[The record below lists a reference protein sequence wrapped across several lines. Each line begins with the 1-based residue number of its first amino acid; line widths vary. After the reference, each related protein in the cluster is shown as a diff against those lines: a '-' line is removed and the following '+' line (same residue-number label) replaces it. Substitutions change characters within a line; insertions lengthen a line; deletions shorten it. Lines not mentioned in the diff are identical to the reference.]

1 MVDRMDR
8 GIGQVLDKIRALGK
22 EDNTLVL
29 FLSDNGGCAEE
40 IHNTPDVP
48 PGSVNSYQTV
58 GAAWANASN
67 TPFRL
72 FKDFDHE
79 GGISTPLIASWPAV
93 MHNGGGIV
101 HDVGHAMDFMPT
113 FSELAG
119 VDYPT
124 TYEGRDVLPFE
135 GCSFAKILR
144 GEKNESEDRTLFWR
158 IGGARAVRQ
167 GKWKLA
173 TQGPERVQAGIPIP
187 AGHAAWELYDME
199 ADRCE
204 LYNLAGRYPNRVE
217 TMSRLW
223 DEWEARCL
231 AQTKA

>member
-1 MVDRMDR
+1 
-8 GIGQVLDKIRALGK
+8 LEK

-40 IHNTPDVP
+40 IHNTPGVP
-48 PGSVNSYQTV
+48 PGSVDSYQTV

-79 GGISTPLIASWPAV
+79 GGISTPLIACWPAA
-93 MHNGGGIV
+93 MGNGGGIV

-113 FSELAG
+113 FSDLAG
-119 VDYPT
+119 VDYPAI
-124 TYEGRDVLPFE
+124 YEGRDVLPFE
-135 GCSFAKILR
+135 GRSFAKDLR
-144 GEKNESEDRTLFWR
+144 GEEGEGEDRTLFWR

-173 TQGPERVQAGIPIP
+173 TQGPKRVQAGIPIP
-187 AGHAAWELYDME
+187 AGHATWELYDME
-199 ADRCE
+199 SDRCE

-231 AQTKA
+231 AQTKV